1 MLLNF
6 NNKSQLNHKLDTSI
20 DGKRLNHWMFYTGNA
35 REVAVAIKV
44 SVVSGAGDADLLDIY
59 EEVK

>member
-1 MLLNF
+1 M
-6 NNKSQLNHKLDTSI
+6 
-20 DGKRLNHWMFYTGNA
+20 GKRLNHWMFYTGNA
-35 REVAVAIKV
+35 REVVVAIKV